1 MKVGFV
7 SLGCCKNLVDS
18 EKIMGMLRRNGHT
31 IVSDPKQ
38 ANAIIVNTC
47 GFIESAKEESI
58 NTIFEM
64 ASYKKKNL
72 EKLIVCGC
80 LAQRYTKA
88 LREEIPEIDAVIP
101 IREYDKLAS
110 TLQKMLGSDTALDKS
125 ERVLSGNPWS
135 AYVKISDGC
144 SNRCSYCAI
153 PLIRGS
159 QKSRTI
165 EDIMEEVNELADMGV
180 KELTLIAQDTTK
192 YGLDN
197 YGKLMLPEL
206 LRQVSKVEGLH
217 WIRILYMYPD
227 EIVDDVLQAM
237 SESEKIIPYF
247 DIPMQHANNR
257 MLKLM
262 NRRGPKED
270 VLRVV
275 DKIHTMF
282 PDATLRTTMI
292 VGFPTESE
300 DEFNELVDF
309 IKEIKWDRM
318 GAFTYS
324 KEEDTPAYSMD
335 GQIDEKV
342 QQDRLA
348 RLMAVQEEISKEK
361 NKEKIGKVIEVL
373 VEEKEG
379 LVDRY
384 RGRSKA
390 DAPDE
395 VDGQVI
401 FTSDKPLE
409 LGSFVHVKIEDAK
422 AFDVYGVCVD

>member
-1 MKVGFV
+1 MKIGFV

-18 EKIMGMLRRNGHT
+18 EQIMGMLRRNGHT
-31 IVSDPKQ
+31 IVSNPKEAQ
-38 ANAIIVNTC
+38 AIIINTC

-64 ASYKKKNL
+64 ASYKEKNL

-80 LAQRYTKA
+80 LAQRYTDT

-101 IREYDKLAS
+101 IREYSTLAS
-110 TLQKMLGSDTALDKS
+110 QLQKLLGSDTALDKS

-153 PLIRGS
+153 PLIRGD
-159 QKSRTI
+159 QVSRTI
-165 EDIMEEVNELADMGV
+165 EDIMEEVNYLTSIGV

-197 YGKLMLPEL
+197 YGKLMLPTL
-206 LRQVSKVEGLH
+206 LREVAKVESLH

-227 EIVDDVLQAM
+227 EIVDDVLTAM

-270 VLRVV
+270 VLKVV
-275 DKIHTMF
+275 DKIHKQF

-292 VGFPTESE
+292 VGFPTETQE
-300 DEFNELVDF
+300 EFEELVDF

-342 QQDRLA
+342 QEERLA
-348 RLMAVQEEISKEK
+348 TLMAVQEEISKEK
-361 NKEKIGKVIEVL
+361 NKEKIGKIIEVL

-409 LGSFVHVKIEDAK
+409 LGSFVQVQIEDVK
-422 AFDVYGVCVD
+422 TFDVYGKTV